1 MATLHVRSVP
11 DDLYERIQSLAQSR
25 SRSLSAEVITLLY
38 QALEEEESRKR
49 QGKLLAD
56 IRRRRF
62 TLPAGTPDSVELVRE
77 DRQR

>member
-11 DDLYERIQSLAQSR
+11 EDLYERLHALAQR
-25 SRSLSAEVITLLY
+25 QNRSLSAQVITLLY
-38 QALEEEESRKR
+38 LALQEEENRKR

-62 TLPAGTPDSVELVRE
+62 VLPAGSPESVELVRE
-77 DRQR
+77 DRRR

>member
-11 DDLYERIQSLAQSR
+11 EDLYERIQNLARSR

-62 TLPAGTPDSVELVRE
+62 ALPAGAPDSAELLRE
-77 DRQR
+77 DRRR

>member
-11 DDLYERIQSLAQSR
+11 EDLYERIQQLAQSR
-25 SRSLSAEVITLLY
+25 RRSLSAEVITLLY
-38 QALEEEESRKR
+38 QALEDEESRKR

-62 TLPAGTPDSVELVRE
+62 EPPAGAPDSVELLRE
-77 DRQR
+77 DRGR

>member
-11 DDLYERIQSLAQSR
+11 EDLYERIQRLAQSR

-38 QALEEEESRKR
+38 QALEEEENRKR

-62 TLPAGTPDSVELVRE
+62 TLPPGAPDSVELLRE
-77 DRQR
+77 DRRR

>member
-11 DDLYERIQSLAQSR
+11 EDLYERIQRMAQSQ

-38 QALEEEESRKR
+38 EALEEEENRKQ
-49 QGKLLAD
+49 QGNLLAA

-62 TLPAGTPDSVELVRE
+62 TLPAGAPNSVELLRE
-77 DRQR
+77 DRHR

>member
-11 DDLYERIQSLAQSR
+11 EDLYERIQRLAQSQ

-38 QALEEEESRKR
+38 RALEEEENRQR

-56 IRRRRF
+56 IRRRRVV
-62 TLPAGTPDSVELVRE
+62 LPVDAPDSSELLRD
-77 DRQR
+77 DRHR

>member
-11 DDLYERIQSLAQSR
+11 EDLYERIQNLAQSR

-62 TLPAGTPDSVELVRE
+62 ALPIGAPNSVELLRE
-77 DRQR
+77 DRRR

>member
-1 MATLHVRSVP
+1 MAILHVRSVP
-11 DDLYERIQSLAQSR
+11 EDLYERIQRLAESR

-38 QALEEEESRKR
+38 QALEEEETRQR
-49 QGKLLAD
+49 QGQLLAD

-62 TLPAGTPDSVELVRE
+62 SLAADAPDSLALLRE

>member
-11 DDLYERIQSLAQSR
+11 EDLYERIQRLAQSR

-38 QALEEEESRKR
+38 QALEVEENRKR

-56 IRRRRF
+56 VRRRRF
-62 TLPAGTPDSVELVRE
+62 TPPSGTPDSVELLRE
-77 DRQR
+77 DRRR

>member
-11 DDLYERIQSLAQSR
+11 EDLYERIQRLAQSR

-38 QALEEEESRKR
+38 QALEEEENRKR

-62 TLPAGTPDSVELVRE
+62 TLPVGAPDSVELLHE

>member
-11 DDLYERIQSLAQSR
+11 EDLYERIQRLAQSR

-38 QALEEEESRKR
+38 QALEEEENRKP

-62 TLPAGTPDSVELVRE
+62 TLPTGAPDSVELLRE
-77 DRQR
+77 DRHR

>member
-11 DDLYERIQSLAQSR
+11 EDLHERLYRLAQR
-25 SRSLSAEVITLLY
+25 QSRSLSAEVITRLY
-38 QALEEEESRKR
+38 QAVEAEENRQR
-49 QGKLLAD
+49 QGQLLAD

-62 TLPAGTPDSVELVRE
+62 SLAAGALDSPELLRA

>member
-11 DDLYERIQSLAQSR
+11 EDLYERIQRLAQSR

-38 QALEEEESRKR
+38 QALEEEENRKR

-62 TLPAGTPDSVELVRE
+62 TLPAGSPDSVELLRE
-77 DRQR
+77 DRRR